1 MFSIEEIEMLTQGLD
16 AIERSASM
24 GDIMGDLLVGM
35 VARDEEQKRK
45 LDEERAERQR
55 QKAAAIRLQ
64 RMQINILKG
73 KLAQIALEVQ
83 SDAPF
88 TSVSTT

>member
-1 MFSIEEIEMLTQGLD
+1 MFSIEEIEMLMQGLD
-16 AIERSASM
+16 AIERSAAM
-24 GDIMGDLLVGM
+24 GDMMGDLLVGM

-45 LDEERAERQR
+45 IEDDRAERQR

-64 RMQINILKG
+64 KMQINILKG
-73 KLAQIALEVQ
+73 KLAQIALDVQ
-83 SDAPF
+83 SESPF

>member
-1 MFSIEEIEMLTQGLD
+1 MFSVEEIEMLMQGLD
-16 AIERSASM
+16 AIEKSASI
-24 GDIMGDLLVGM
+24 GDLMGDLLVSM

-45 LDEERAERQR
+45 LEDERAERQR
-55 QKAAAIRLQ
+55 QKATAMRVQ
-64 RMQINILKG
+64 KMQINILKG

-88 TSVSTT
+88 NSVSTT

>member
-1 MFSIEEIEMLTQGLD
+1 MFSIEEIEMLIQGLD
-16 AIERSASM
+16 AIERGASM
-24 GDIMGDLLVGM
+24 NDMMGDMLVSM
-35 VARDEEQKRK
+35 VVRDEEQKRK
-45 LDEERAERQR
+45 IEDERAERQR
-55 QKAAAIRLQ
+55 QKAAAIRQ
-64 RMQINILKG
+64 QKMQINILKG